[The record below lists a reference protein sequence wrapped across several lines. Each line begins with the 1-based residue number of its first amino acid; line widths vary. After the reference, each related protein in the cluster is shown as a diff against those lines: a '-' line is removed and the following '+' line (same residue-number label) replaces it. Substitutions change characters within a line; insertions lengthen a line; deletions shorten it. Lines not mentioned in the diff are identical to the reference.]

1 MLKIMCRKIKNYF
14 IRKSH
19 KQFLMSMLCALFCL
33 INIGGQRVF
42 AEAENT
48 VLNKPVISE
57 NPSGLVAALQS
68 VIKLHP
74 AIKSQR
80 SKVDALEY
88 SISAAKSGRYPSL
101 SAQANNVNEEMD
113 RGTLQ
118 IKQPLWAFGK
128 IDSAIEAAK
137 ANWSVEKWML
147 LQVQRQY
154 IEETAV
160 AYAKLL
166 GIHQQ
171 QAVAELNII
180 EHEKLYQ
187 RIQHRQQGQ
196 LASVADVNLAN
207 SRLIQAQSRLDRI
220 RGEWLSALAEL
231 QALTQVLVNADQSVD
246 EALISLP
253 AMEEVEKLAI
263 ENSADLQ
270 VKREQAV
277 AVSITVKQ
285 ERVAATPTVYFQVD
299 HEALDQV
306 DNRLNRTQS
315 GLAIEASLGG
325 AGFTTLNRV
334 RGAEAKLESAQYD
347 IDAAI
352 NDIKRRVQ
360 TLMLGL
366 QIQNN
371 LGKSQTETILVVE
384 ETLASFMRQYDT
396 GRKSWIDLLNTQ
408 RELTEL
414 RYQQVQI
421 DNDRLILSLRVAAL
435 IGNLD
440 KMAGIEAFNEDK

>member
-1 MLKIMCRKIKNYF
+1 MCSNNNHYSIKQLLLPLLY
-14 IRKSH
+14 
-19 KQFLMSMLCALFCL
+19 CL
-33 INIGGQRVF
+33 WSTLGQS
-42 AEAENT
+42 AIADQNNNT
-48 VLNKPVISE
+48 IDNSSLPKTA
-57 NPSGLVAALQS
+57 SGLSAALQA
-68 VIKLHP
+68 VMTWHP

-80 SKVDALEY
+80 SEVEALEHAV
-88 SISAAKSGRYPSL
+88 SAAKAGRYPSL
-101 SAQANNVNEEMD
+101 SAQANNVNEELD
-113 RGTLQ
+113 SGTVQL
-118 IKQPLWAFGK
+118 KQPLWAFGK
-128 IDSAIEAAK
+128 IDTAIEGAR
-137 ANWSVEKWML
+137 ANWTVENWML
-147 LQVQRQY
+147 LQLQRQL

-166 GIHQQ
+166 GIQQ
-171 QAVAELNII
+171 QQVVAELNIA
-180 EHEKLYQ
+180 EHDKLYQ
-187 RIQHRQQGQ
+187 RIQNRQQGQ
-196 LASVADVNLAN
+196 LASLADVNLAY

-231 QALTQVLVNADQSVD
+231 QALTQVLVNADLPVNESII
-246 EALISLP
+246 ALPSMS
-253 AMEEVEKLAI
+253 AVEKKAI
-263 ENSADLQ
+263 ERSADLQ

-277 AVSITVKQ
+277 AVGINVKQ
-285 ERVAATPTVYFQVD
+285 ERVAATPTVYFQVE

-306 DNRLNRTQS
+306 DDRLNRTQS

-325 AGFTTLNRV
+325 AGFTALNRV

-347 IDAAI
+347 IDATI

-366 QIQNN
+366 QIQQN
-371 LGKSQTETILVVE
+371 LAKSQSETIGVVE

-421 DNDRLILSLRVAAL
+421 DNERLILSLRVAAL

-440 KMAGIEAFNEDK
+440 KMAGIEAFNDDK